1 MKERKI
7 VTRLIRNYT
16 TILVLFAGVMLV
28 IFFTLLN
35 KQVTIIQQEQLKE
48 QGDIIAENLVSE
60 ENIIEKNEDMSGH
73 GKMMG
78 RMNHRNTSNS
88 YLNLIGKLSKDDIYI
103 VDESGTPLYN
113 GHMMDENI
121 NELDSDGLEILGKI
135 NEKKNP
141 LFFEQGD
148 LGNNKRLGYGVPLV
162 NDQNKMYGSVIV
174 LSRKDK
180 TLTQSFADYHLLIW
194 SVSIALIITVFIS
207 IGMAKK
213 FVKPIHDMEQFTD
226 DLIKQNYSSTLDI
239 KTKDELATLG
249 NKLAVLSDRLAF
261 AKNEQDNKEKS
272 QKLFLSQISH
282 ELRTPVMV
290 IKNSLETLN
299 SDFLNET
306 EKKDYIHHLMKET
319 EQLNLLVNDLL
330 ELSRLQSTEFSIT
343 TEELNL
349 NYVIQDSMRSY
360 RPILKDKNQSISFES
375 DINEEPMFVGD
386 YQRLLQLMKILID
399 NASKYSA
406 DNSVIDVHLK
416 KVGNNY
422 EVSVRNTP
430 NFEIDE
436 VRMSHIFDAFNRG
449 SEKQENG
456 HGLGLTIAEQIVKR
470 HFGKIYFQIIDNSIV
485 EVVIKL

>member
-1 MKERKI
+1 KRK
-7 VTRLIRNYT
+7 
-16 TILVLFAGVMLV
+16 
-28 IFFTLLN
+28 
-35 KQVTIIQQEQLKE
+35 
-48 QGDIIAENLVSE
+48 
-60 ENIIEKNEDMSGH
+60 
-73 GKMMG
+73 
-78 RMNHRNTSNS
+78 
-88 YLNLIGKLSKDDIYI
+88 
-103 VDESGTPLYN
+103 
-113 GHMMDENI
+113 
-121 NELDSDGLEILGKI
+121 
-135 NEKKNP
+135 P

-226 DLIKQNYSSTLDI
+226 DLIKQKYSSTLDI

-249 NKLAVLSDRLAF
+249 SKLAVLSDRLAF

-470 HFGKIYFQIIDNSIV
+470 HFGKIYFQIIDNSMV